1 MHLSAKK
8 EHHATQ
14 VNNGIIAL
22 RQGSGEG
29 GRRDAHALACDTSH
43 MAAGPCC
50 GNRRDAAG
58 QAIKHAQSGFQE
70 ASSPSDLGA
79 GQQVRCPCMCNAL
92 VGLQVAGVNVDGISG
107 RQRPLVLQKADVEV
121 QGLQFQW
128 QEAANA

>member
-1 MHLSAKK
+1 MRYLTYGGWAM
-8 EHHATQ
+8 
-14 VNNGIIAL
+14 L
-22 RQGSGEG
+22 REPSGCS
-29 GRRDAHALACDTSH
+29 RPSY
-43 MAAGPCC
+43 
-50 GNRRDAAG
+50 
-58 QAIKHAQSGFQE
+58 QARPIRFQE